1 MDCFICKNKIDQ
13 NKRYL
18 QCSECS
24 CLFHLGCL
32 KNVKEDDYNYIVSSK
47 CIWKCVTCESKKLK
61 RGDDTPITPTTE
73 RVKFDFPKEPSV
85 QSSAKESDSDMSE
98 HSGTRPK
105 IICGICKKG
114 FSFNARR
121 AVCCKCQS
129 SFHLK
134 CIDMTKEQ
142 FVEKEKDFVCNSCA
156 CNIEM
161 STQNV
166 TLKDLLQEMQLF
178 RQEVKNQNKE
188 FTNSLNTYSEW
199 LMEQGEKIKEVDIK
213 LTSLVQDIDNIKQ
226 ENVNLKLENKA
237 LLIKV
242 NNLEQTVRVNTV
254 EIHGVPF
261 QKEEKIMEIINKIAT
276 VIGFDFNGEMID
288 NCYRLKPVTGSTRP
302 AGIVVQFLRRL
313 DKELFVKCRRMKR
326 NLNSRDLGFLNGDAS
341 VIYINDSL
349 TPEKRKL
356 LNAARVVKRDKSFT
370 YLWVNNGRILMRKA
384 EGTPFI
390 EIKNIDDLDKL
401 K

>member
-1 MDCFICKNKIDQ
+1 MN
-13 NKRYL
+13 
-18 QCSECS
+18 
-24 CLFHLGCL
+24 
-32 KNVKEDDYNYIVSSK
+32 
-47 CIWKCVTCESKKLK
+47 
-61 RGDDTPITPTTE
+61 
-73 RVKFDFPKEPSV
+73 
-85 QSSAKESDSDMSE
+85 
-98 HSGTRPK
+98 
-105 IICGICKKG
+105 
-114 FSFNARR
+114 
-121 AVCCKCQS
+121 
-129 SFHLK
+129 
-134 CIDMTKEQ
+134 KEQ
-142 FVEKEKDFVCNSCA
+142 FVEKEKDFLCNNCA
-156 CNIEM
+156 CYIEM
-161 STQNV
+161 PTQNV
-166 TLKDLLQEMQLF
+166 TLKDLLQEMQSF
-178 RQEVKNQNKE
+178 RQEFKNQNKE
-188 FTNSLNTYSEW
+188 FSNSLNTYSEW
-199 LMEQGEKIKEVDIK
+199 LMEQGEKIKEVDVK

-226 ENVNLKLENKA
+226 ENVNLKLENKS

-242 NNLEQTVRVNTV
+242 NNLEQTVRVKTV

-276 VIGFDFNGEMID
+276 VIGFDFNEGMID
-288 NCYRLKPVTGSTRP
+288 NCYRLKPVTGFTRP

-390 EIKNIDDLDKL
+390 EIKNIEDLDKL